1 MELASFVKNDRRY
14 RIKSVYSSGPYSL
27 EQLRVIDEDGRSY
40 SIVEFNGQY
49 RISDRVNGKPVNTTL
64 PKAIVNMILGK

>member
-14 RIKSVYSSGPYSL
+14 RIKSVFSSGPYSL
-27 EQLRVIDEDGRSY
+27 EQLCVIDEDGRSY

-64 PKAIVNMILGK
+64 PKAIVNMILNK